1 MCPDVPTLFHPCY
14 LFSPQFSTHFPYFS
28 PFVSLPLLFLNC
40 MPDSCTDIRQFVELT
55 FSSGGGL
62 GMGVSEIKDCK
73 ASYLRTE
80 GGVKVCA
87 DGNAT
92 NNWDTPPEGG
102 WGFYNNSKCQK

>member
-1 MCPDVPTLFHPCY
+1 
-14 LFSPQFSTHFPYFS
+14 
-28 PFVSLPLLFLNC
+28 

-102 WGFYNNSKCQK
+102 WGFYNNSKCQKKKLNNFT